1 MFGAFFSES
10 KNGLKCSYGDDFFEF
25 VLLAIKS
32 VLDESILYH
41 VNNKLSLLTVISILS
56 YRASYKFKQR

>member
-1 MFGAFFSES
+1 MASFFSES
-10 KNGLKCSYGDDFFEF
+10 ENGLKRSYGDDFFEF

-32 VLDESILYH
+32 VLEESILYH
-41 VNNKLSLLTVISILS
+41 VNNKLSLFTAVSILS